1 MRLHSTPAKGTAD
14 FATSIL
20 AIFVLAFGLQAAPAE
35 AAGTGGRNAPGTA
48 ETPYLIL
55 ISIDGFAWDYLSTYP
70 TPALDRIAR
79 AGVRAASLRPVFPSL
94 TFPNHYSIA
103 TGLYP
108 AEHGIVHNHFPDAS
122 REDWYHL
129 WDRQSVEDGRWY
141 GGEPIWVQA
150 EKNGLVAAAYYFV
163 GTEAAIQGVSP
174 SHWHSFDAS
183 VPGSDRVDRV
193 VGWLELPAERRPHLI
208 TLYFEHVDTAGHDFG
223 RGSPELAAAV
233 EAVDADIGRL
243 LDAVGELGLS
253 DDVYVLV
260 VSDHGQA
267 NYVNSETTFVL
278 REHIELEGLQITAG
292 GAYAWIYLPQPDPDR
307 ARAIRDTINARW
319 EHGRAV
325 LREDAPPEWR
335 VSDSRRF
342 PEIFVVPEPGYAVVV
357 EPEDVQRQ
365 KKGDHGWEPSEK
377 AMHGIFL
384 AAGPGLPE
392 GETIGEVGAVEVFPL
407 MLEIL
412 QIDTAEPASG
422 RDRLRALVGRD
433 GRVHAPR

>member
-1 MRLHSTPAKGTAD
+1 ML
-14 FATSIL
+14 
-20 AIFVLAFGLQAAPAE
+20 VFGLQAQPGE
-35 AAGTGGRNAPGTA
+35 AAGTGGRNAPDKA

-55 ISIDGFAWDYLSTYP
+55 VSIDGFARDYLSIYP

-79 AGVRAASLRPVFPSL
+79 TGVRAASLRPVFPSL

-108 AEHGIVHNHFPDAS
+108 SEHGIVHNHFPDAA
-122 REDWYHL
+122 RENWYHL

-150 EKNGLVAAAYYFV
+150 EKNGLVSAAYYFV
-163 GTEAAIQGVSP
+163 GTEAEIAGISP

-183 VPGSDRVDRV
+183 VPGSDRVARV
-193 VGWLELPAERRPHLI
+193 ISWLELPAENRPHLI
-208 TLYFEHVDTAGHDFG
+208 TLYFEHVDTAGHNFG

-243 LDAVGELGLS
+243 LDGVGELGLS
-253 DDVYVLV
+253 EDDYVLV

-267 NYVNSETTFVL
+267 NYVDSETTLVL
-278 REHIELEGLQITAG
+278 RELIDLDGLQVTAG
-292 GAYAWIYLPQPDPDR
+292 GAYAWIYLQQPDPDR
-307 ARAIRDTINARW
+307 ARTIRDTINEHWA
-319 EHGRAV
+319 HGRAV
-325 LREDAPPEWR
+325 LREEAPPEWR
-335 VSDSRRF
+335 VDDSPRF
-342 PEIFVVPEPGYAVVV
+342 PEIFVVPEPGYGVVV
-357 EPEDVQRQ
+357 EREALQRL
-365 KKGDHGWEPSEK
+365 KKGDHGWEPSDK

-384 AAGPGLPE
+384 AAGPGLPR
-392 GETIGEVGAVEVFPL
+392 GETIDEVSAVEVYPL

-412 QIDTAEPASG
+412 QLDTPAPASG
-422 RDRLRALVGRD
+422 RDRLRSLVNQD